1 MAEERRGKSVL
12 ELPISNVGTE
22 ERKISAEPPISINR

>member
-22 ERKISAEPPISINR
+22 ERKISAGTSNLHK